1 MLRYI
6 FTEYFT
12 EYSTI
17 LLQRNLFTLKMLIL
31 TKIFMYIKFSEFYI
45 TIFTYIIISKDFK

>member
-45 TIFTYIIISKDFK
+45 TIFIYIIIFKDFK